1 MRIKVCGLTRPQDV
15 EAAVAAGVDALGFVT
30 WPRSPRAVS
39 VDQLRLLVR
48 AVPPFVSAVAV
59 SVSPTSD
66 EVRQWRD
73 AGCSWV
79 QVHGTVPVWPEGCRL
94 LRAISWNHEGSSWHP
109 DEGDGAAVL
118 IDAHDP
124 VRHGGTG
131 RQADWARAAQL
142 AARRPVVLAG
152 GLTPETVAD
161 AVRAVRPWA
170 VDVSSGVEEAPGI
183 KSAARIAAFVAA
195 ARQQS

>member
-39 VDQLRLLVR
+39 VDQLRLLLR
-48 AVPPFVSAVAV
+48 AVPPFVSTVAV

-66 EVRQWRD
+66 EVSRWRD

-79 QVHGTVPVWPEGCRL
+79 QVHGTVPAWPEGCRL

-142 AARRPVVLAG
+142 AAQRPVVLAG
-152 GLTPETVAD
+152 GLTPETVSE

>member
-39 VDQLRLLVR
+39 VDQLRLLLR
-48 AVPPFVSAVAV
+48 AVPPFVSTVAV

-66 EVRQWRD
+66 EVSQWRD
-73 AGCSWV
+73 AGCAWV
-79 QVHGTVPVWPEGCRL
+79 QVHGTVPAWPQGCQL
-94 LRAISWNHEGSSWHP
+94 LRAISWNHEQSSWHP
-109 DEGDGAAVL
+109 DDGAGAAVL
-118 IDAHDP
+118 IAAHDP

-142 AARRPVVLAG
+142 AALRPVVLAG
-152 GLTPETVAD
+152 GLTPETVSE